1 MDLNIKHKTI
11 KLLENNMGENLDDL
25 EFGNGFFFFLS
36 LSFGLPKVYGVPL
49 ARDQT

>member
-1 MDLNIKHKTI
+1 
-11 KLLENNMGENLDDL
+11 MGENLDDL
-25 EFGNGFFFFLS
+25 EFGNGFFFFFLS